1 MIFKIELNKPN
12 TNRHVKT
19 EWEKPKRLQQRNTAN
34 LKDTE
39 SWRSRLPKEKEY
51 QMVLQLQMANPEHMY
66 KKHHID

>member
-1 MIFKIELNKPN
+1 MLKQNGKNPRGFNK
-12 TNRHVKT
+12 
-19 EWEKPKRLQQRNTAN
+19 RNTAN